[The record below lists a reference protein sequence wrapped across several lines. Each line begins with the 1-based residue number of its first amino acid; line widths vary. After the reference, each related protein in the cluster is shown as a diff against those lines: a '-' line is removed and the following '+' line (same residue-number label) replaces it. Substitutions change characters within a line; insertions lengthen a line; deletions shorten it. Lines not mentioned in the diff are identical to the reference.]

1 MGINSNATTNCEPGP
16 PNGEPGFEHS
26 ARKDGTSKDDIAII
40 GTACRLPG
48 GVHDSEALWNML
60 TQKLDGWSEM
70 PKDRFTT
77 EGFYHPNPSKRG
89 AVGCEFNARGA
100 HFLQEYISLFD
111 AQFFNITAN
120 EANVRVISRQTVHV
134 PGLQS
139 D

>member
-89 AVGCEFNARGA
+89 AVGCEIPLNQQLLTFGSSMREE
-100 HFLQEYISLFD
+100 LTSCKKTSLFSMHNFSTLRLMK
-111 AQFFNITAN
+111 QM
-120 EANVRVISRQTVHV
+120 
-134 PGLQS
+134 
-139 D
+139 